1 MIPILFAGN
10 ETSFTSNG
18 LGRLNDIISCT
29 ATEERNGVYEVEFE
43 YPITG
48 KYYQTMVGMIE
59 AYAIGNRA
67 NSGIIGCIHNDFHDI
82 QPFDLYAMSAPIN
95 GVVTFNAHHISYRLG
110 EMVVEPFESGSV
122 AGVLALLPGKIAGTN
137 NFTFWTDK
145 TTEGSFSVDH
155 PENVRALLGGE
166 EGSILD
172 VFGSGEYE
180 FDKFDV
186 KLYASRGS
194 DTGLTIRYGKNMTDI
209 TREVDASGHYNA
221 VAPYWK
227 GSVTNESTNESEDVI
242 VFLDSIYVQ
251 PSSGFSNTT
260 PIVKPLDL
268 SSEFDDQPTKTQLRA
283 RALQYLTDNTP
294 WNPTN
299 NIKVSF
305 VQLWQTIEYENIA
318 ALQRVSLCDRVSV
331 YYPELGVTANNQEV
345 IRVVYNVLL
354 ERYDEME
361 LGKPLSSLSDEMA
374 DSFRTSF
381 ESDLE
386 EAKRLMVTDS
396 MMQAAIS
403 HATDRITGGLG
414 GYVVLNYNADGQ
426 PEELLIMN
434 TPSIDTATKVW
445 RFNQNGLGFST
456 SYNGNYSI
464 ALTDT
469 GAINASMI
477 TTGTLNAN
485 IIKAGVISDQ
495 AGKNSWNLTSGA
507 LVTNNMTANNITATG
522 SYTSSNGS
530 YEMTLSNATINGY
543 YGNTLTGSIK
553 LANNIPYYYAG
564 NYQGTINGI
573 RIVSPNIIFLTSPL
587 LAVADY
593 ESSAYTANCGIDR
606 TFEQDIVVAIRS
618 TSSGG
623 IEWSYGTFNIG
634 FLHGICISSYRV
646 YPGF

>member
-29 ATEERNGVYEVEFE
+29 VTEERNGVYEVEFE

-122 AGVLALLPGKIAGTN
+122 AGVIALLPGKIAGTN

-145 TTEGSFSVDH
+145 TTEGSFSIDH
-155 PENVRALLGGE
+155 PENVRSLLGGD

-172 VFGSGEYE
+172 VYGSGEYE

-227 GSVTNESTNESEDVI
+227 GSVTNESTNESEDVV

-268 SSEFDDQPTKTQLRA
+268 SSEFDDQPTKIQLRA

-305 VQLWQTIEYENIA
+305 VQLWQTIEYENVA

-361 LGKPLSSLSDEMA
+361 LGKPLSSLADEMA

-396 MMQAAIS
+396 MMQAAIE

-434 TPSIDTATKVW
+434 TPSISTATKVW

-456 SYNGNYSI
+456 SYNGNYTI

-485 IIKAGVISDQ
+485 IIKAGVISDV
-495 AGKNSWNLTSGA
+495 AGKNSWNLVSGA
-507 LVTNNMTANNITATG
+507 LVTNNMTANDIQATG
-522 SYTSSNGS
+522 SFSCGNSTISI
-530 YEMTLSNATINGY
+530 EMVDGIIRGY
-543 YGNTLTGSIK
+543 YGNTLYGQIK
-553 LANNIPYYYAG
+553 IATNVPYYERGVYKG
-564 NYQGTINGI
+564 QKSGI
-573 RIVSPNIIFLTSPL
+573 RIVSRDIIFLTAPL
-587 LAVADY
+587 LAVSAY
-593 ESSAYTANCGIDR
+593 ESSAYEANVGL
-606 TFEQDIVVAIRS
+606 TNEFQQDIVVAIRDNG
-618 TSSGG
+618 SGG
-623 IEWSYGTFNIG
+623 VQWSYGVFKLNFVNG
-634 FLHGICISSYRV
+634 LCVSSYQV